1 MRGINYG
8 KADKIT
14 KNDLIS
20 VAKKAGIKISEAE
33 KCISEIKSS
42 VSKWDEFAKEAGLS
56 LKRQGQSFC
65 CLQWGFGSNRTS
77 ALKTAASA

>member
-1 MRGINYG
+1 MWVNSHQMLING

-56 LKRQGQSFC
+56 LK
-65 CLQWGFGSNRTS
+65 
-77 ALKTAASA
+77 TAEKIKHFFNESI